1 MARPEITGRAV
12 PLAAL
17 SIAEFCRSYGFS
29 RATFY
34 NLIAAGEGP
43 ELLRVRSRVFITPE
57 AAARWRKR
65 HTVPARMSV
74 YGLAKS
80 RKPHKITPVTGRL

>member
-1 MARPEITGRAV
+1 MALPEITGRAV

-17 SIAEFCRSYGFS
+17 SIAEFCYAHGIS

-43 ELLRVRSRVFITPE
+43 ELLRVRRRVLITP
-57 AAARWRKR
+57 AAAVRWRKR
-65 HTVPARMSV
+65 HTRPA
-74 YGLAKS
+74 G
-80 RKPHKITPVTGRL
+80 KPAPVVGHREEQEPQVGP

>member
-1 MARPEITGRAV
+1 MARPEITGRAI
-12 PLAAL
+12 PRAAF
-17 SIAEFCRSYGFS
+17 SIDEFCRSHGFS

-43 ELLRVRSRVFITPE
+43 ELLRVRNRVLITPG

-65 HTVPARMSV
+65 HTAPARASV
-74 YGLAKS
+74 HSDQA
-80 RKPHKITPVTGRL
+80 I

>member
-17 SIAEFCRSYGFS
+17 SIAEFCRSHGFS

-34 NLIAAGEGP
+34 NLIVAGEGP
-43 ELLRVRSRVFITPE
+43 ELLRVRRRVLITPE
-57 AAARWRKR
+57 AAVRWRKR
-65 HTVPARMSV
+65 HTAPARRPQE
-74 YGLAKS
+74 A
-80 RKPHKITPVTGRL
+80 TPSI